1 MHRTLSVSIIASNIL
16 KERGFEMKTLIKNA
30 LFLFILI
37 ILCTLTYQAD
47 SSDMTGIT
55 GAADTTFSTKDK
67 QNVITLTDDNVS
79 DQNTQTV
86 TEEEIEFS
94 TGNPV
99 QSGSES
105 PALEFV
111 QYRQN
116 QVKNITDGEMVI
128 TTLEGIKSIPP
139 GVQDSVLINS
149 DESISVLLDGN
160 KYNYQVRQN
169 LKPKIILQALYSM
182 SADEIHLTRL
192 QSMTGYRVII
202 KDDYADQLEI
212 KITGPVKYE
221 IAKQTGNEIIINVKL
236 NAFPTERAFENY
248 TNSVNKDRYSAGFN
262 VTVKDKY
269 APHKIS
275 QMGMFY
281 FTDW

>member
-1 MHRTLSVSIIASNIL
+1 
-16 KERGFEMKTLIKNA
+16 MKTLIKNA
-30 LFLFILI
+30 LFSFILI

-47 SSDMTGIT
+47 SSDMTGIS
-55 GAADTTFSTKDK
+55 GAADTTFSTNDK
-67 QNVITLTDDNVS
+67 QNVITLTDENAS
-79 DQNTQTV
+79 DKNTPTV
-86 TEEEIEFS
+86 LDDGTEFS
-94 TGNPV
+94 SGNPV

-116 QVKNITDGEMVI
+116 MIKNITDGEMVI
-128 TTLEGIKSIPP
+128 TTSDGSKSIPP

-221 IAKQTGNEIIINVKL
+221 IAKLTGNEIIINVKL